1 MHAKVEHK
9 NYLER
14 EWNLLIDN
22 KNDVFN
28 LFQGN
33 LSSGIWYW
41 DIENTSKKWFNSKF
55 WATLGY
61 RNSEAKHTIDD
72 WKIVVHPDDILVL
85 DEKIEK
91 HLKNPKKPFTLII
104 RFFHKDGSMIWLNC
118 IGKSMPSNSDK
129 PKRMLFI
136 LHDVSE
142 NKKLEEKFIKMEGS
156 FRQMNQVAK
165 IGHWELDVIKNE
177 IHWSDYC
184 KIIHEVPNYFIP
196 DIINGID
203 FYKEGENRERITRI
217 IENCLKKGTPWDEE
231 FQIVTTSNKTI
242 WVRVIGKA
250 YFENEVCQKLFGVI
264 QDIDQQKKQS
274 FELNIMQNQFQLTF
288 ENATVGM
295 CMIDFDGYY
304 IEVNQSLCQIL
315 GYTKEEFLMLTD
327 SCLTHQDEIELCMQ
341 KAEDLLSGAIDNCQ
355 MEKRYLHKNGQ
366 VVVALI
372 SAHIVRNS
380 ENEPLF
386 FIKEVQDITERKN
399 AEIALQK
406 SETQFRNIVENAND
420 VIFVLDLSGNFTYL
434 SPNIEEKTG
443 FKVEELIHNSISNLV
458 HPDYRNFSFGALQ
471 KVVVTKEKQLSD
483 DFIILHKN
491 GTTLWYQAN
500 GTPLFDEQGNIYS
513 VLGIARDVTDF
524 KLSENALVQ
533 SEAEAITIAK
543 RYKSLLDNDS
553 VYIIKVDLNGNY
565 SFVNNYFC
573 SQFGFDHSIIGTS
586 VLQGIIQ
593 EDHSLCNE
601 TVLKC
606 FVAPDVSHQVV
617 LRKIMADKAI
627 GGSKWEF
634 KGLLNNEGQVKEIL
648 CVGIDITNEVR
659 SLEKAEHLLTLT
671 SKQNVQLKSFNY
683 IVSHD
688 IRSHAANIT
697 ALVDIIPS
705 VIDTHERESI
715 FEMLN
720 TSTQKLNE
728 TLHNLNQ
735 IISIS
740 VDTFKNYIE
749 VKLLEEVNKTL
760 EIFSN
765 QIKEFQIDFIIEIE
779 DELSMTVVPA
789 YLDSILVNLISNA
802 IKYRSENRKHSVTIK
817 GYKTENVIEIII
829 SDNGCGFDFEKNKD
843 KVFGMYKTF
852 HSGEDSRGFGL
863 YITKSQIEVM
873 NGKITVQSEVNRGT
887 TFTINFN
894 E

>member
-1 MHAKVEHK
+1 M
-9 NYLER
+9 
-14 EWNLLIDN
+14 
-22 KNDVFN
+22 
-28 LFQGN
+28 
-33 LSSGIWYW
+33 
-41 DIENTSKKWFNSKF
+41 
-55 WATLGY
+55 
-61 RNSEAKHTIDD
+61 
-72 WKIVVHPDDILVL
+72 
-85 DEKIEK
+85 
-91 HLKNPKKPFTLII
+91 
-104 RFFHKDGSMIWLNC
+104 
-118 IGKSMPSNSDK
+118 
-129 PKRMLFI
+129 
-136 LHDVSE
+136 
-142 NKKLEEKFIKMEGS
+142 
-156 FRQMNQVAK
+156 
-165 IGHWELDVIKNE
+165 
-177 IHWSDYC
+177 
-184 KIIHEVPNYFIP
+184 
-196 DIINGID
+196 
-203 FYKEGENRERITRI
+203 
-217 IENCLKKGTPWDEE
+217 
-231 FQIVTTSNKTI
+231 
-242 WVRVIGKA
+242 
-250 YFENEVCQKLFGVI
+250 
-264 QDIDQQKKQS
+264 
-274 FELNIMQNQFQLTF
+274 
-288 ENATVGM
+288 
-295 CMIDFDGYY
+295 
-304 IEVNQSLCQIL
+304 
-315 GYTKEEFLMLTD
+315 
-327 SCLTHQDEIELCMQ
+327 
-341 KAEDLLSGAIDNCQ
+341 
-355 MEKRYLHKNGQ
+355 
-366 VVVALI
+366 
-372 SAHIVRNS
+372 
-380 ENEPLF
+380 
-386 FIKEVQDITERKN
+386 
-399 AEIALQK
+399 
-406 SETQFRNIVENAND
+406 ENAND

-779 DELSMTVVPA
+779 DELTMTVVPA

-802 IKYRSENRKHSVTIK
+802 IKYRSVNRKHSVTIK
-817 GYKTENVIEIII
+817 GYKTENGIEIII

-887 TFTINFN
+887 TFTIKFN